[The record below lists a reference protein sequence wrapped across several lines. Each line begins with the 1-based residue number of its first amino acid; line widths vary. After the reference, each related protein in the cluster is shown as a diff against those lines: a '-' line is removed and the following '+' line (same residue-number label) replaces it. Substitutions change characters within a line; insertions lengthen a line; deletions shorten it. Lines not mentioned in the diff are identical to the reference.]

1 MVPGLTGPSAVGPAA
16 TAGPT
21 VVDRA
26 SRRTGEPGPAAPVRG
41 RSPGGTRD
49 LRAYPRGGGQAGR
62 TATIAYG
69 VVGVGVVVNRAF
81 GR

>member
-1 MVPGLTGPSAVGPAA
+1 VVRGLTGPSAVGRAGM
-16 TAGPT
+16 AGPT
-21 VVDRA
+21 VVERP
-26 SRRTGEPGPAAPVRG
+26 SRHTGNPGSVGPVRG
-41 RSPGGTRD
+41 GGPGGTRD
-49 LRAYPRGGGQAGR
+49 VRAYPRGGGQAGR